1 MVGVL
6 LADPYSFPVDAFVER
21 SDEALPGL
29 PLVGGLAES
38 SGPGEEGVP
47 GEAAR
52 GEARLF
58 VGGEVYGDGAVG
70 VVIGGPVAAA
80 TVVSQG
86 ARPIGPDMVVTKA
99 EENVLYELAGVPALE
114 KLEQI
119 VLELP
124 EDEQEL
130 AGRGLLIG
138 VAMDEYA
145 DEHEHGDFLVRGVV
159 GADTDSGAIA
169 IGDVVDVGR
178 TVRFQVRDAGAAE
191 EDLAALLERFDLTP
205 VEGALLFSCNGR
217 GQAMFPDSDH
227 DAKVLDRAF
236 GPAGVGGFFAAD
248 EIGPVSGRNHVHG
261 FTASILAFGRGRALE
276 RPRHRPR
283 PCHRHRR
290 DEARR
295 RDRRTG
301 RQRRRP
307 RPRPHP
313 EHAGRGRRGAVGRAG
328 RAARQTA
335 RRRRR
340 PAARGRRRRLRRAHD
355 VARRRGVP
363 AEHPGVAR
371 LPAAGAAPRPPSGLP
386 VRIHNDAICVA
397 VGEHWLGAGRGHDN
411 VLGMVVSTGVGGGL
425 ILGGHLVN
433 GASGNAGHIGHVIVE
448 PDGPPCA
455 CGGRGCLEAIARGP
469 GLVAWAQQQG
479 WRPGGSDVTG
489 VELAAD
495 ARRGDPVAGSAM
507 RRAGRAIGLA
517 IASATHLCDLEVAA
531 IGGGLS
537 QATLLFDPM
546 NEAFRTHARMD
557 FARRARIVPA
567 ALGQTAGLVGAA
579 ALVYAQDRY
588 WSAG

>member
-1 MVGVL
+1 MARFGDGLALGPDLSSAAESAVEQALAPLSAAPDLVCVFVTGDDPDEIEAAAVAAERAAGPAMLLGCSASGVIGAGRGVEERGAVSAWAAVLPGARLDAFRLETLKADDRLVVVGMPEGQDDDVVGVL

-38 SGPGEEGVP
+38 TGPGGDVPGGAPGAELP
-47 GEAAR
+47 GEAGR

-191 EDLAALLERFDLTP
+191 EDLAALLERFDLAP

-236 GPAGVGGFFAAD
+236 GPAGVGGFFAAG

-261 FTASILAFGRGRALE
+261 FTASILAFGRE
-276 RPRHRPR
+276 
-283 PCHRHRR
+283 
-290 DEARR
+290 EN
-295 RDRRTG
+295 
-301 RQRRRP
+301 
-307 RPRPHP
+307 
-313 EHAGRGRRGAVGRAG
+313 
-328 RAARQTA
+328 
-335 RRRRR
+335 
-340 PAARGRRRRLRRAHD
+340 
-355 VARRRGVP
+355 
-363 AEHPGVAR
+363 
-371 LPAAGAAPRPPSGLP
+371 S
-386 VRIHNDAICVA
+386 
-397 VGEHWLGAGRGHDN
+397 
-411 VLGMVVSTGVGGGL
+411 
-425 ILGGHLVN
+425 
-433 GASGNAGHIGHVIVE
+433 
-448 PDGPPCA
+448 
-455 CGGRGCLEAIARGP
+455 
-469 GLVAWAQQQG
+469 
-479 WRPGGSDVTG
+479 
-489 VELAAD
+489 
-495 ARRGDPVAGSAM
+495 
-507 RRAGRAIGLA
+507 
-517 IASATHLCDLEVAA
+517 
-531 IGGGLS
+531 
-537 QATLLFDPM
+537 
-546 NEAFRTHARMD
+546 
-557 FARRARIVPA
+557 
-567 ALGQTAGLVGAA
+567 
-579 ALVYAQDRY
+579 
-588 WSAG
+588 

>member
-1 MVGVL
+1 MARFGDGLALGPDLSSAAESAVEQALAPLSAAPDLVCVFVTGDDPDEIEAAAVAAERAAGPAMLLGCSASGVIGAGRGVEERGAVSAWAAVLPGARLDAFRLETLKADDRLVVVGMPEGQDDDVVGVL

-38 SGPGEEGVP
+38 AGPGEEGLP
-47 GEAAR
+47 GEPGR
-52 GEARLF
+52 GQARLF

-119 VLELP
+119 VLGLP

-138 VAMDEYA
+138 VAMNEYA

-191 EDLAALLERFDLTP
+191 EDLAALLERFDLAP

-236 GPAGVGGFFAAD
+236 GPAGVGGFFAAG

-261 FTASILAFGRGRALE
+261 FTASILAFGR
-276 RPRHRPR
+276 
-283 PCHRHRR
+283 
-290 DEARR
+290 
-295 RDRRTG
+295 
-301 RQRRRP
+301 
-307 RPRPHP
+307 
-313 EHAGRGRRGAVGRAG
+313 
-328 RAARQTA
+328 
-335 RRRRR
+335 
-340 PAARGRRRRLRRAHD
+340 
-355 VARRRGVP
+355 
-363 AEHPGVAR
+363 AED
-371 LPAAGAAPRPPSGLP
+371 S
-386 VRIHNDAICVA
+386 
-397 VGEHWLGAGRGHDN
+397 
-411 VLGMVVSTGVGGGL
+411 
-425 ILGGHLVN
+425 
-433 GASGNAGHIGHVIVE
+433 
-448 PDGPPCA
+448 
-455 CGGRGCLEAIARGP
+455 
-469 GLVAWAQQQG
+469 
-479 WRPGGSDVTG
+479 
-489 VELAAD
+489 
-495 ARRGDPVAGSAM
+495 
-507 RRAGRAIGLA
+507 
-517 IASATHLCDLEVAA
+517 
-531 IGGGLS
+531 
-537 QATLLFDPM
+537 
-546 NEAFRTHARMD
+546 
-557 FARRARIVPA
+557 
-567 ALGQTAGLVGAA
+567 
-579 ALVYAQDRY
+579 
-588 WSAG
+588 